1 MAGRKPFEPTE
12 KQRITV
18 AAMAACGMPQDMI
31 CSKVKNPQTGR
42 PVDTKTLRAAFRSEL
57 KEAKSLANAMVA
69 QNLFQHAMGQG
80 REAVTAA
87 IFWMKCQAG
96 WKEAQK
102 VELTGADGG
111 PIRVTDMTDE
121 ELLAIAAGRGRRV
134 AHKAEG

>member
-31 CSKVKNPQTGR
+31 CSKIKNPQTGR
-42 PVDTKTLRAAFRSEL
+42 PVDSKTLRAAFRSEL

-69 QNLFQHAMGQG
+69 QNLFQHAMGKG
-80 REAVTAA
+80 REAVTAG

-102 VELTGADGG
+102 VELTGKDGA
-111 PIRVTDMTDE
+111 PIQNVSLTPDE
-121 ELLAIAAGRGRRV
+121 FREIARLLLDEV
-134 AHKAEG
+134 

>member
-31 CSKVKNPQTGR
+31 CSKIKNPQTGKS
-42 PVDTKTLRAAFRSEL
+42 VDMKTLRAAFRDEL
-57 KEAKSLANAMVA
+57 KEAKALATAMVA
-69 QNLFQHAMGQG
+69 QNLFQHAMGKG
-80 REAVTAA
+80 REAVTAG

-111 PIRVTDMTDE
+111 PIQNVSMTPAEFREIARQLLDE
-121 ELLAIAAGRGRRV
+121 V
-134 AHKAEG
+134 

>member
-31 CSKVKNPQTGR
+31 CSKIKNPQTGKS
-42 PVDTKTLRAAFRSEL
+42 VDMKTLRAAFRAEL
-57 KEAKSLANAMVA
+57 KEAKALANAMVA
-69 QNLFQHAMGQG
+69 QSLFQHAMGKG
-80 REAVTAA
+80 REAVTAG

-102 VELTGADGG
+102 VELTGAGGG
-111 PIRVTDMTDE
+111 PIQNVSMTPEEFREIARQLLDE
-121 ELLAIAAGRGRRV
+121 V
-134 AHKAEG
+134 